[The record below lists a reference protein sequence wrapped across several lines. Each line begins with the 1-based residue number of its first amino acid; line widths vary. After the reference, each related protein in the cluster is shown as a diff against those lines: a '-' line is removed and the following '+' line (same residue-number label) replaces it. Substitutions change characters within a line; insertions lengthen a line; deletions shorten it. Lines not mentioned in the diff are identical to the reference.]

1 MRCPVTMWLWPL
13 LPVFLAVWGILG
25 FWAVFAMA
33 VTNGS
38 VNITEAFPYIST
50 CGAFPPQ
57 SCVFGQILNL
67 GAFLGVVI
75 CFLKYQQVRDYGCH
89 SPLNLAGL
97 ILGILCALG
106 ASLVGN
112 FQQYN
117 QLEVHLT
124 GAFLAFVVGILYFW
138 VQTFLT
144 NQVKPRHGGRWI
156 GPLRFFLSSCGSALI
171 ISTVALFFMRL
182 DSEAAYCEW
191 ALAMDLFLLFGLFVV
206 DFRHMGGCSVHVHHR
221 FADEN
226 SQHVQTS
233 VQTLS
238 L

>member
-1 MRCPVTMWLWPL
+1 MGLTKEPRESQLATILSVACHQGVLSPCGFGRCFLCSWL
-13 LPVFLAVWGILG
+13 
-25 FWAVFAMA
+25 
-33 VTNGS
+33 
-38 VNITEAFPYIST
+38 
-50 CGAFPPQ
+50 CGAYWASGLYLPWQLQMAPSTSQKHFHI
-57 SCVFGQILNL
+57 S
-67 GAFLGVVI
+67 GVVI